1 MVEMEKVSDRRY
13 EVKVAV
19 LFSLSVLIF
28 EFSALGYVIQYDQL
42 ILTVTD
48 CGHESLGIHDIF
60 IIHALNKT
68 VLISLKSL
76 RESCTHQK
84 DSNSVNSVNDYICS

>member
-1 MVEMEKVSDRRY
+1 M
-13 EVKVAV
+13 KVAV
-19 LFSLSVLIF
+19 LFLSLLSVLIF

-48 CGHESLGIHDIF
+48 CGHESLGIRDIF

-76 RESCTHQK
+76 LESCTHQK
-84 DSNSVNSVNDYICS
+84 DSNSVTSVNDYICS